1 MYFLYWK
8 ALEGSGIVLTGDTGN
23 VAELELLRA
32 QRARLAS
39 RLKTPWW
46 YVAGVAF
53 AWAVAFAATIGSR
66 YLIGAG
72 IGGALLFIVVALL
85 LQYALA
91 RVGGVDVGIRTWQYP
106 SGRPGTAAM
115 VVVIFAADG
124 VEGLL
129 LEYGLLAAAI
139 VVGALATVA
148 GTVCWLGH
156 LRGIRRDLET
166 GRAAV

>member
-1 MYFLYWK
+1 M
-8 ALEGSGIVLTGDTGN
+8 VTRDDTEN

-32 QRARLAS
+32 QRAQLAS

-53 AWAVAFAATIGSR
+53 AWAVAFAMPIGSH
-66 YLIGAG
+66 YLTGAG
-72 IGGALLFIVVALL
+72 IGGTLLVIVMFVL

-91 RVGGVDVGIRTWQYP
+91 RVSGVDVGIRTWQYP
-106 SGRPGTAAM
+106 SGRAWTVAI
-115 VVVIFAADG
+115 VVIIFAASAA
-124 VEGLL
+124 EGLL
-129 LEYGLLAAAI
+129 LEHGLLAVAI
-139 VVGALATVA
+139 VVGVLATLA

-166 GRAAV
+166 GRGAM

>member
-1 MYFLYWK
+1 MRD
-8 ALEGSGIVLTGDTGN
+8 DTEN

-32 QRARLAS
+32 QRAQLAS

-53 AWAVAFAATIGSR
+53 AWAVAFAMPIGSH
-66 YLIGAG
+66 YLTGVG
-72 IGGALLFIVVALL
+72 IGGTLLVIVVFVL

-91 RVGGVDVGIRTWQYP
+91 RVSGVDVGIRTWQYP
-106 SGRPGTAAM
+106 SGRAWTVAIA
-115 VVVIFAADG
+115 VIIFAASAA
-124 VEGLL
+124 EGLL
-129 LEYGLLAAAI
+129 LEHGLLAVAI
-139 VVGALATVA
+139 VVGVLATLA

-166 GRAAV
+166 GRGAM